1 MKRGISLVLVMA
13 LCFCM
18 IACSGNKPAQN
29 DDKYTKIG
37 TSEYSIILPDG
48 YAETEDEFEEDQIAY
63 YFKDDQSIDFD
74 VYQWDKEEKY
84 TLKEEAAYFAS
95 EYNATAEEIEINGIS
110 GMKYISKEVFDD
122 NEYTVVNYMFE
133 DEKSIV
139 ELSFWTI
146 DTEEEYKAVDEI
158 IGSIKKN

>member
-1 MKRGISLVLVMA
+1 MKRVISLALVMA
-13 LCFCM
+13 LFFCM
-18 IACSGNKPAQN
+18 VACGGNKSAQN

-37 TSEYSIILPDG
+37 TSEFAIILPDG
-48 YAETEDEFEEDQIAY
+48 YAETEDEFDEDQIAY

-74 VYQWDKEEKY
+74 VYQWDKEGKY
-84 TLKEEAAYFAS
+84 TLKEEAEYFAS

-133 DEKSIV
+133 DEKRIV

-158 IGSIKKN
+158 IGTIKKN

>member
-1 MKRGISLVLVMA
+1 MKKILAFILLVVLSLSLV
-13 LCFCM
+13 
-18 IACSGNKPAQN
+18 ACGGDKPAQM
-29 DDKYTKIG
+29 DDNYTQIG
-37 TSEYSIILPDG
+37 TSEFSIILPEG
-48 YAETEDEFEEDQIAY
+48 YAETEDDFEEDQIAY

-74 VYQWDKEEKY
+74 VYLWDKEGKY
-84 TLKEEAAYFAS
+84 TLNEEAEYFAS

-122 NEYTVVNYMFE
+122 NEYTVANYMFE
-133 DEKSIV
+133 DEKSII

-158 IGSIKKN
+158 IGTIKKN